1 MLYMYLMPRDMD
13 SFFEIEKNALNTI
26 ELMTLRFLHSSA
38 LRIFHLVIISSNL
51 YIIKYILANSQLY
64 QAP

>member
-1 MLYMYLMPRDMD
+1 MPRDMD

-64 QAP
+64 QPP

>member
-64 QAP
+64 QPP